1 MHTRA
6 IPTIENE
13 KRKTARD
20 ITTYCH
26 EDVYSCG
33 RGVVLLVVLV
43 VVVLRVVVVVGVVVG
58 VVLLVVVGVVGDVR
72 IVVVASKSR

>member
-26 EDVYSCG
+26 ED
-33 RGVVLLVVLV
+33 LLVVLV